1 MAGKQGKTKGATSFV
16 YVALAELNSVLRPEA
31 NVLVSRKY
39 AETLNINYE
48 QVSLSSNDLKREID
62 TKKQTDTK
70 ANAIQFNVQDLD
82 DKTNDTNSSAIESE
96 GTVDV
101 KISNLDDKTN
111 W

>member
-48 QVSLSSNDLKREID
+48 QVSLSSNDLKRHRHQEAD
-62 TKKQTDTK
+62 RHQGERDS
-70 ANAIQFNVQDLD
+70 IQRARLGRQNQ
-82 DKTNDTNSSAIESE
+82 
-96 GTVDV
+96 
-101 KISNLDDKTN
+101 
-111 W
+111 